1 MQRPPSEERGP
12 LHGQSRQ
19 GRAEDRSAMPSV
31 CSGRPKIAVQS
42 RALAVRLPVRF
53 LLAHGKRTERTEG
66 DAVSGKSDDRAAIQ
80 HPTPP
85 PSTSLR
91 PSRGAPIEVPVMS
104 EAGNHPDSP
113 RSLSPCRS
121 DAEF

>member
-42 RALAVRLPVRF
+42 RALAVRLPVR
-53 LLAHGKRTERTEG
+53 LEKAHR
-66 DAVSGKSDDRAAIQ
+66 DPHVSEDFG
-80 HPTPP
+80 PV
-85 PSTSLR
+85 R
-91 PSRGAPIEVPVMS
+91 PCASFQGLQAP
-104 EAGNHPDSP
+104 
-113 RSLSPCRS
+113 L
-121 DAEF
+121 